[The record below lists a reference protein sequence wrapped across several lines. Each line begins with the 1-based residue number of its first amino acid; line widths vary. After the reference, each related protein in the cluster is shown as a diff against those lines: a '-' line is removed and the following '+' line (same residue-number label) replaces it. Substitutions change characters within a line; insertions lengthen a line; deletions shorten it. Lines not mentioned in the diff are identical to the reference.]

1 MNNREVCKLTDLKDV
16 YIEFLSDTAF
26 ANPNYRSSSLE
37 NKLYNDDTIKNTIGF
52 ELIKIARIAEFY
64 IVFSTVVGLGEAIGK
79 GYILA
84 HRHA

>member
-1 MNNREVCKLTDLKDV
+1 M
-16 YIEFLSDTAF
+16 YIESLSDIAF

-37 NKLYNDDTIKNTIGF
+37 NKLCNDDTIKNTIGF

-64 IVFSTVVGLGEAIGK
+64 IVVFSTVIGLGEAIGK